1 MLNMLIL
8 QLQKTYHDWSQR
20 EIWINRALIWSGAIL
35 IGIVSVIFAELS
47 EWASNYNDNLYQS
60 HPWSAL
66 LILPFGLLGI
76 RYITLKYFEVTTGS
90 GIPHSIAAMKLDDA
104 KQKQR
109 VLSPVNA
116 LMKLVLTFCGLLFG
130 ASIGREGPTVYIG
143 SSILYNIG
151 KFTTLNPKDINKG
164 LIVAGGAAG
173 ISAAFN
179 TPLAGIVF
187 SIEELSK
194 SFEERSSGLILSAV
208 VLSGITAIA
217 MIGDYAY
224 FGFMSVTFPLGQTI
238 LYAIVIGFMGGALG
252 GLFSSAILYFRQKLM
267 RFSFQQAMIV
277 TGISGLLIAIIGFIT
292 KGMTFGAGYSSTYQI
307 LMAQVDEIPFYYPI
321 LKMVATLLSYVS
333 GIPGGIFTPAI
344 AIGAGI
350 GQVLSQITSE
360 LGPVFAVIGMCAF
373 LTGVVQSPIT
383 AFVIVMELVDDHNMT
398 MPLMVAA
405 FIALGASRI
414 FCHQPFYQTLANLF
428 VETYSKRTLK
438 HKSTDKRPSLDNT

>member
-1 MLNMLIL
+1 MLNILIL
-8 QLQKTYHDWSQR
+8 QLQKAYRDWSDR
-20 EIWINRALIWSGAIL
+20 DLWRNRALIWSGAIL
-35 IGIVSVIFAELS
+35 IGIISVIFAELS
-47 EWASNYNDNLYQS
+47 EWASDYNDNLY
-60 HPWSAL
+60 HNRPWSAL
-66 LILPFGLLGI
+66 LILPIGLLTI

-90 GIPHSIAAMKLDDA
+90 GIPHTIAAMKLDDA
-104 KQKQR
+104 KQKHR
-109 VLSPVNA
+109 ILSPLNA
-116 LMKLVLTFCGLLFG
+116 VAKLLLTFCGLLFG

-151 KFTTLNPKDINKG
+151 KFTTLNQKDINKG
-164 LIVAGGAAG
+164 VIVAGGAAG

-217 MIGDYAY
+217 MIGDYAH
-224 FGFMSVTFPLGQTI
+224 FGFMSVTFRLSHTI
-238 LYAIVIGFMGGALG
+238 FYAVVIGFIGGALG
-252 GLFSSAILYFRQKLM
+252 GIFSSAILYFRQKLM
-267 RFSFQQAMIV
+267 GFSFKQAMIV
-277 TGISGLLIAIIGFIT
+277 TGIAGLLIAIIGFIT

-307 LMAQVDEIPFYYPI
+307 LMAQMDEMPFYYPI
-321 LKMVATLLSYVS
+321 LKMLATLLSYVS

-344 AIGAGI
+344 AIGASM
-350 GQVLSQITSE
+350 GQVLSQIMGE

-383 AFVIVMELVDDHNMT
+383 AFVVVMELVDDHNMT

-405 FIALGASRI
+405 FVALGASRI
-414 FCHQPFYQTLANLF
+414 FCHQPFYQTLANIF
-428 VETYSKRTLK
+428 VETYSKRAQKNETI
-438 HKSTDKRPSLDNT
+438 